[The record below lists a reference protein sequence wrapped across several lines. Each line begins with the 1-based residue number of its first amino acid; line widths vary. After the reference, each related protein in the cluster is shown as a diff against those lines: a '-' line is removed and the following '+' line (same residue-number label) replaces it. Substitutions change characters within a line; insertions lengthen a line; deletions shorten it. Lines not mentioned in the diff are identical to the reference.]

1 MVQNYDATTQ
11 SVPIASPGATLG
23 TDWEQRVDFARLR
36 AERARKV
43 QDALASSEIGSLILF
58 DMNNIRYTTATHI
71 GNWARDKLF
80 RCCLVMRGEQPIL
93 WDIGSAARTH
103 QAFAPWNAKQNWR
116 AGISSWRGSIPEE
129 VGVERG
135 NARRLAG
142 ILRDHGL
149 DGEPVGVDVVE
160 LPVLRALEA
169 EGLNVTDGH
178 GFMQDIRAIKTADE
192 IALLDHSAALVDG
205 AYDELYRYLRAGI
218 RENACVA
225 LVTSYLYENGSEEV
239 EAVNSI
245 SGERCSPHPHVFSD
259 RLIRPGDTAYF
270 DIIHSFNGYR
280 TCYYRTL
287 NVGSANRQQRAAY
300 RRAREFMDNAISEI
314 RPGATSADVVRHF
327 PAATEFGFADEEEA
341 FGLQYCHGL
350 GLSNWERP
358 LMSRYHSFEHPVEL
372 KEGMV
377 FAIET
382 YWPTPDGSA
391 AARIEEEVVVTPGG
405 CELLTRF
412 PADQLY
418 VAGTRLFTGVDLP
431 AGDHDQRP
439 AVSRAVRSRGAGR
452 RRRARPLGRC
462 PCRSGGA
469 VPRPGGRGGLRS
481 GPAARSRA
489 AGRAGGRGRPGPRR
503 RFRRRSGG
511 GCGRV
516 PGGGPG
522 RSPRTGAG
530 AGRGCLPLR
539 RSGSVPG
546 CAGR

>member
-1 MVQNYDATTQ
+1 MVQNYDATAQ
-11 SVPIASPGATLG
+11 SVAIASPGATLG

-36 AERARKV
+36 GDRARKV
-43 QDALASSEIGSLILF
+43 QEALASSELGSLILF
-58 DMNNIRYTTATHI
+58 DMNNIRYATATHI

-103 QAFAPWNAKQNWR
+103 QMFAPWNTRQNWR

-169 EGLNVTDGH
+169 EGLDITDGH
-178 GFMQDIRAIKTADE
+178 GFMQNIRAIKTADE

-205 AYDELYRYLRAGI
+205 AYDELYRYLRAGV

-225 LVTSYLYENGSEEV
+225 LVTRYLYENGSEEV

-287 NVGSANRQQRAAY
+287 NVGSADRQQRAAY
-300 RRAREFMDNAISEI
+300 RRAREFMDNAIAEI

-382 YWPTPDGSA
+382 YWPAPDGTS
-391 AARIEEEVVVTPGG
+391 AARIEEEVVVTPDG
-405 CELLTRF
+405 CQLLTRF

-418 VAGTRLFTGVDLP
+418 VAGTRLFTGAGLP
-431 AGDHDQRP
+431 DADQE
-439 AVSRAVRSRGAGR
+439 
-452 RRRARPLGRC
+452 
-462 PCRSGGA
+462 
-469 VPRPGGRGGLRS
+469 PGGR
-481 GPAARSRA
+481 
-489 AGRAGGRGRPGPRR
+489 
-503 RFRRRSGG
+503 
-511 GCGRV
+511 
-516 PGGGPG
+516 
-522 RSPRTGAG
+522 
-530 AGRGCLPLR
+530 
-539 RSGSVPG
+539 
-546 CAGR
+546 

>member
-1 MVQNYDATTQ
+1 MVQNYSATTA
-11 SVPIASPGATLG
+11 SVPVASPGATLG

-36 AERARKV
+36 SDRSSKVRA
-43 QDALASSEIGSLILF
+43 ALDHSDIGSLILF

-80 RCCLVMRGEQPIL
+80 RCCLVMRGADPIL

-103 QAFAPWNAKQNWR
+103 QMFAPWNDKANWR

-149 DGEPVGVDVVE
+149 AGEPVGVDVVE

-169 EGLNVTDGH
+169 EGLHIVDGH

-192 IALLDHSAALVDG
+192 IALLDHAAALVDG

-225 LVTSYLYENGSEEV
+225 LVNQYLYENGSEEV

-287 NVGSANRQQRAAY
+287 NVGSADRRQREAY
-300 RRAREFMDNAISEI
+300 RRAREFMDDAISEI

-372 KEGMV
+372 EEGMV

-382 YWPTPDGSA
+382 YWPAADGSS
-391 AARIEEEVVVTPGG
+391 AARIEEEVVVTTDG

-418 VAGTRLFTGVDLP
+418 VAGTRLFTG
-431 AGDHDQRP
+431 AG
-439 AVSRAVRSRGAGR
+439 
-452 RRRARPLGRC
+452 L
-462 PCRSGGA
+462 
-469 VPRPGGRGGLRS
+469 
-481 GPAARSRA
+481 AASEDTA
-489 AGRAGGRGRPGPRR
+489 
-503 RFRRRSGG
+503 
-511 GCGRV
+511 
-516 PGGGPG
+516 
-522 RSPRTGAG
+522 
-530 AGRGCLPLR
+530 
-539 RSGSVPG
+539 
-546 CAGR
+546 